1 MACPLNLIHIFN
13 AFVQLTMAKSLGPPD
28 HLKWRWRGRR
38 RKRNRRETL
47 FETRCFLLPG
57 SWRKFSLAICNPMKQ
72 KKQSR
77 NTMSESTREGPFRKN
92 TAYVCK
98 TVDSSK
104 SQTIHL
110 TDSWL
115 VTFVRNMINRLH
127 TDVTFEESKTQT
139 STPTEPTRG
148 HFPRSA
154 YIHQWHITVLRLGSK
169 QNHCPFLASPAFRMQ
184 KPPKLVAFRST
195 YGGFLK

>member
-1 MACPLNLIHIFN
+1 MACPRNLIHIFN

-38 RKRNRRETL
+38 RKRNRRDMDGFKGNSVWNSLL
-47 FETRCFLLPG
+47 FVARFLE
-57 SWRKFSLAICNPMKQ
+57 KQ

-77 NTMSESTREGPFRKN
+77 NTMSESTREGPFRKIQHM
-92 TAYVCK
+92 YVRQP
-98 TVDSSK
+98 TVAWVKLSTW
-104 SQTIHL
+104 QTRHIRQIL
-110 TDSWL
+110 
-115 VTFVRNMINRLH
+115 INRLH
-127 TDVTFEESKTQT
+127 TNVTFEESKTQT

-154 YIHQWHITVLRLGSK
+154 YIHQWHVTVLRLGSK
-169 QNHCPFLASPAFRMQ
+169 QNHCPFLASPEFRMQ